1 MISGYR
7 LFKNASTQHLSQTLI
22 LTGVSPGRGCSSV
35 FHPLPVEDEPP
46 DIPEAMRAVRCVIS
60 CKARREMSGD

>member
-1 MISGYR
+1 MILR
-7 LFKNASTQHLSQTLI
+7 HQLFRTASTQHLSQTRL

-35 FHPLPVEDEPP
+35 FHPLPVEDEPA